1 MKLKRL
7 LASAMAGFIA
17 VGGVVGGSIIGSADE
32 TIYEREVFNGALDG
46 YGTAYQLKY
55 DISEYPFCNGK
66 NGEKIR
72 ITFKNGSDVINNGVN
87 VKAICL
93 NKTDQSDV
101 ARKTKLIKTTGIPE
115 AVVTETFDLGEFLS
129 DITHN
134 DKTGVNGEPAR
145 DDVVALAFATAG
157 SSKLGN
163 LVLNNEIKVE
173 VLTSLERAPEEESSS
188 EVDSSSEADSSS
200 ESDPSSGDDPTK
212 PLTVYKELNL
222 GEFNVGTSW
231 GSSKL
236 LSADN
241 FADAKAGDTVTIDFF
256 ENSSE
261 VYWQLKIMSGGDGWP
276 PLSGPSP
283 LNAYQCVELAAGD
296 TTYSFKLTENDVTA
310 LKSDGMVLSG
320 YGVTYTKITLS
331 TPGDDSSSSDVSS
344 ETSSEVSSETSSDI
358 SSSDVSSEAV
368 ASSEADP
375 SSTDTTTSSTAD
387 TSSDS
392 DTSTSAASSSS
403 ASSKNTSSAGT
414 KPADSVPN
422 TGVVGGLS
430 AAVILSIAGIAA
442 IKKKNG

>member
-32 TIYEREVFNGALDG
+32 TIYEREVFNGALGG
-46 YGTAYQLKY
+46 YGTAYQLRY

-72 ITFKNGSDVINNGVN
+72 VTFKNGSDVINNGVN
-87 VKAICL
+87 IKAICL

-115 AVVTETFDLGEFLS
+115 AEVTETFDLGEFLS
-129 DITHN
+129 DVTHN
-134 DKTGVNGEPAR
+134 DKTGVNGESAR

-173 VLTSLERAPEEESSS
+173 VLTPLEKAPEESSS
-188 EVDSSSEADSSS
+188 EAESSSEVESSSADVSSS
-200 ESDPSSGDDPTK
+200 ETDPSD
-212 PLTVYKELNL
+212 LTVYKEIDL
-222 GEFNVGTSW
+222 GNFDVGTSW
-231 GSSKL
+231 GSSKGL
-236 LSADN
+236 AADN
-241 FADAKAGDTVTIDFF
+241 FADAKAGDTVTLDFT

-261 VYWQLKIMSGGDGWP
+261 YYWQLKIMSAADGWP

-296 TTYSFKLTENDVTA
+296 MTFSFKLTEDDVAT
-310 LKSDGMVLSG
+310 LKANGMMLSG
-320 YGVTYTKITLS
+320 YGVTYTKLTLAA
-331 TPGDDSSSSDVSS
+331 PGGDSSSSDVSS
-344 ETSSEVSSETSSDI
+344 ETSSEVSSETSSEI

-368 ASSEADP
+368 TSSEADL
-375 SSTDTTTSSTAD
+375 SSADTNTSSTAD
-387 TSSDS
+387 TSSKS
-392 DTSTSAASSSS
+392 DVSASTAVSSAASSKS
-403 ASSKNTSSAGT
+403 ASSAGS
-414 KPADSVPN
+414 KPSDSVPN
-422 TGVVGGLS
+422 TGVAGGLS

-442 IKKKNG
+442 IKKKNS